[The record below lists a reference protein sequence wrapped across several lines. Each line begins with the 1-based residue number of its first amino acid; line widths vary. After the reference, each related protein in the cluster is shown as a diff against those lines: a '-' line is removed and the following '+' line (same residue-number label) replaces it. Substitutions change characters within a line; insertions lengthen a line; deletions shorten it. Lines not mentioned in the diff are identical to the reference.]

1 MHGAFQP
8 LVTHKRGACMGLFI
22 PLLHLRGV
30 HAWGYLTT
38 CYTEEVR
45 MYGAIQPLVTLKRG
59 VCMWLFNPVLHLR
72 RVHAWGYLTTCY
84 T

>member
-1 MHGAFQP
+1 MRGAIQP

-22 PLLHLRGV
+22 PLLHIRRV

-38 CYTEEVR
+38 CYTEKVR

-59 VCMWLFNPVLHLR
+59 VCMGLFNLLLHLR
-72 RVHAWGYLTTCY
+72 GMYVWSYSTPCY